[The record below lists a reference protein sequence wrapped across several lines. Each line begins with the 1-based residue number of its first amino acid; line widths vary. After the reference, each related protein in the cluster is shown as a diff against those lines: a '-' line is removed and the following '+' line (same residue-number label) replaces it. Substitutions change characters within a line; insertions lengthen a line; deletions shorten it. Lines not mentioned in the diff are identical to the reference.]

1 MPLSRARVAWP
12 GLTVK
17 GAKTNVY
24 RRRQDRSGN
33 FGNSSLGY
41 RSKSTNPL
49 DHPNEL
55 VALYGEVLAQVTR
68 INPDTG
74 KPFTPEEI
82 QRVRLRNQ
90 AHR

>member
-1 MPLSRARVAWP
+1 MSTDGDKIAAGTLATA
-12 GLTVK
+12 LLAT
-17 GAKTNVY
+17 
-24 RRRQDRSGN
+24 
-33 FGNSSLGY
+33 

>member
-1 MPLSRARVAWP
+1 MSTDGDKIAAGTLATALWA
-12 GLTVK
+12 T
-17 GAKTNVY
+17 
-24 RRRQDRSGN
+24 
-33 FGNSSLGY
+33 

>member
-1 MPLSRARVAWP
+1 MERKQMSTDGDKIAAGTLATALWA
-12 GLTVK
+12 T
-17 GAKTNVY
+17 
-24 RRRQDRSGN
+24 
-33 FGNSSLGY
+33 

-49 DHPNEL
+49 DHPGEL
-55 VALYGEVLAQVTR
+55 VALYGEVLAQVTM

-90 AHR
+90 ARS

>member
-1 MPLSRARVAWP
+1 
-12 GLTVK
+12 
-17 GAKTNVY
+17 
-24 RRRQDRSGN
+24 
-33 FGNSSLGY
+33 
-41 RSKSTNPL
+41 L
-49 DHPNEL
+49 DHPKEL

-90 AHR
+90 ARS